1 MPPGTSPRR
10 AAVCASPLLPRPA
23 FPVLAALVA
32 VWLAQACGGGERLP
46 QVPDDGD
53 PGQPAGTFT
62 AADGTRFSVEIVAA
76 GLEVPWSLAF
86 APDGRIFVAERP
98 GRVRIVSGGQVEPRP
113 ALTLTDVYAQGEAG
127 LLGLTL
133 HPQFESNRLVFLVYT
148 ARRSDGTPVNRVVRF
163 RELNGELG
171 EPVVLLDDIDA
182 ASIHDGARIKFGPDG
197 LLYVTMGDAADA
209 SLAQDLASLNGKVLR
224 LNEDGTTPRDN
235 PYSSPVYSW
244 GHRNPQGIDWDPQ
257 TGSLW
262 ETEHGQS
269 ALDEV
274 NRVEA
279 GKNYGWPEIQ
289 GAETRPGMEP
299 PALFFEQTV
308 APSGAAFYR
317 GGRIP
322 SFAGNLFFATL
333 RGTHLHR
340 VVLQSPNRTAV
351 SSHERLLDGV
361 FGRLRDVAMG
371 NDGALYFS
379 TSNRDGRGT
388 PAPEDD
394 RILRI
399 VPASSPERSTR
410 EP

>member
-1 MPPGTSPRR
+1 MPPDTSTRCAALRARR
-10 AAVCASPLLPRPA
+10 FSRSSSSAI
-23 FPVLAALVA
+23 LAALLA
-32 VWLAQACGGGERLP
+32 AWLSQACGEDRTPSPPPG
-46 QVPDDGD
+46 DGS
-53 PGQPAGTFT
+53 PGAVVGTFT
-62 AADGTRFSVEIVAA
+62 AADGTRFSVEVVAT

-98 GRVRIVSGGQVEPRP
+98 GRVRIVSGGQVEARP

-133 HPQFESNRLVFLVYT
+133 HPGFESNGLVFLVYT
-148 ARRSDGTPVNRVVRF
+148 ARRADGIPVNRVVRF
-163 RELNGELG
+163 RELNGALG
-171 EPVVLLDDIDA
+171 EPAVLLDDIGA
-182 ASIHDGARIKFGPDG
+182 ASIHNGSRIKFGPDG

-235 PYSSPVYSW
+235 PFSSPVYSL
-244 GHRNPQGIDWDPQ
+244 GHRNPQGIDWDPV
-257 TGSLW
+257 TGALW

-279 GKNYGWPEIQ
+279 GRNYGWPQIE

-299 PALFFEQTV
+299 PVLFFEQTV

-317 GGRIP
+317 GERIP
-322 SFAGNLFFATL
+322 SFSGNLFFGAL

-340 VVLQSPNRTAV
+340 IVLQAPGRTEVA
-351 SSHERLLDGV
+351 SHERLLDGV
-361 FGRLRDVAMG
+361 FGRLRGVAMG

-388 PAPEDD
+388 PAPDDD
-394 RILRI
+394 RILRV
-399 VPASSPERSTR
+399 VPAPQ
-410 EP
+410 